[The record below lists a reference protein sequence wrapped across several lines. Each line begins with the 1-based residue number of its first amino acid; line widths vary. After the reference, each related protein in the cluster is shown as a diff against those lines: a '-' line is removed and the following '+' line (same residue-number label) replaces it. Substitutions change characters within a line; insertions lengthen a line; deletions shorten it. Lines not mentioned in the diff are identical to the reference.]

1 MVKRFVLDT
10 SILLYDPHCITD
22 GFDDNI
28 VIICGT
34 VLQELDRKKDEQGEA
49 KYKARECG
57 RILDELRKQGDLV
70 KGVKLPSGGIVRV
83 EPDGVNQDYLPDGYS
98 ISVPDNR
105 IISSCIHLNKK
116 GPKNVILVTNDI
128 LMRVNAM
135 ACGVEVAEYLNSVV
149 EESGYSGHEDIDVAG
164 NIIDT
169 LYQNGRIKLPKQTQ
183 SLYENTFVTLHN
195 GRQSALSVYRDGE
208 LLRVNE
214 QTLFGNVHPKN
225 SMQTYAMWALTAP
238 AEEIPLVVLLG
249 PAGTAKTFLSLA
261 AGLSQTYTHQ
271 NRKESEYRK
280 ILISRPTAESYQD
293 IGFLP
298 GDLSEKLSPLLASY
312 YDNMEILLNGSGKGE
327 DRSQIRMQMEDMLA
341 DGIVEVCGLN
351 FIRGRS
357 LTDCYLICD
366 EAQNA
371 SQTLIRDVITRA
383 GRGTKIVIAGDPN
396 QIDVPTLNK
405 RNNGLVFAAETMK
418 SSPLAA
424 VVKFDTG
431 SSVRS
436 PLAKDAI
443 ERMKIG

>member
-149 EESGYSGHEDIDVAG
+149 EESVAEYLS
-164 NIIDT
+164 T
-169 LYQNGRIKLPKQTQ
+169 
-183 SLYENTFVTLHN
+183 
-195 GRQSALSVYRDGE
+195 RQD
-208 LLRVNE
+208 
-214 QTLFGNVHPKN
+214 
-225 SMQTYAMWALTAP
+225 
-238 AEEIPLVVLLG
+238 
-249 PAGTAKTFLSLA
+249 
-261 AGLSQTYTHQ
+261 
-271 NRKESEYRK
+271 
-280 ILISRPTAESYQD
+280 
-293 IGFLP
+293 
-298 GDLSEKLSPLLASY
+298 
-312 YDNMEILLNGSGKGE
+312 
-327 DRSQIRMQMEDMLA
+327 
-341 DGIVEVCGLN
+341 
-351 FIRGRS
+351 
-357 LTDCYLICD
+357 
-366 EAQNA
+366 
-371 SQTLIRDVITRA
+371 
-383 GRGTKIVIAGDPN
+383 
-396 QIDVPTLNK
+396 
-405 RNNGLVFAAETMK
+405 
-418 SSPLAA
+418 
-424 VVKFDTG
+424 
-431 SSVRS
+431 
-436 PLAKDAI
+436 
-443 ERMKIG
+443 